1 MKKIIALLF
10 AGMIISTGVNTIV
23 LADQTKTPN
32 LNVDK
37 SHMIVDKS
45 RIVVEEM
52 ILNVPKEKAIP
63 VDLIKNCSGL
73 AIIPGMFKGALFVGG
88 SYGKG
93 IVLKHNNGN
102 WSGPAF
108 ISIGA
113 GSLGLQLG
121 GQTVDLILIVLGKQ
135 TMDSFLK
142 TKFNL
147 GADIAAAVGPAG
159 AQATAATE
167 IFLNGG
173 IYSYSKS
180 KGVFI
185 GLSLEGAGIATQVEL
200 NKAYYDATYSPAEI
214 LAGKA
219 YPPETAIKLINT
231 LEKVRALEKVSTA
244 E

>member
-1 MKKIIALLF
+1 MKKIIALLV
-10 AGMIISTGVNTIV
+10 AGMIMSTGMNSMVF
-23 LADQTKTPN
+23 ADQEKAPD

-52 ILNVPKEKAIP
+52 MLNVPKEKAVP

-73 AIIPGMFKGALFVGG
+73 AIIPGMFKGALLIGG

-93 IVLKHNNGN
+93 IVLKHNHGE

-121 GQTVDLILIVLGKQ
+121 GQSVDLILIVLGKQ

-142 TKFNL
+142 TKFKL

-159 AQATAATE
+159 AQASAAAE

-180 KGVFI
+180 KGAFI
-185 GLSLEGAGIATQVEL
+185 GLSLEGAGIATQEEL
-200 NKAYYDATYSPAEI
+200 NKAYYNATYSPADI

-219 YPPETAIKLINT
+219 YPPESAIKLINT
-231 LEKVRALEKVSTA
+231 LNKVRAA

>member
-1 MKKIIALLF
+1 MKKIITMLV
-10 AGMIISTGVNTIV
+10 AGMIISTSANSIV
-23 LADQTKTPN
+23 LADQTKAPD

-52 ILNVPKEKAIP
+52 MLNVPKEKAVP

-73 AIIPGMFKGALFVGG
+73 AVIPGMFKGALFIGG

-93 IVLKHNNGN
+93 IVFKHNNGN

-121 GQTVDLILIVLGKQ
+121 GQTVDLILIVLGKK
-135 TMDSFLK
+135 TMESFLK
-142 TKFNL
+142 TKFKL

-185 GLSLEGAGIATQVEL
+185 GLSLEGAAIATQAEL
-200 NKAYYDATYSPAEI
+200 NKAYYNATYSPADI

-219 YPPETAIKLINT
+219 YPPESAIKLINT
-231 LEKVRALEKVSTA
+231 LEKVRTA
-244 E
+244 EFE

>member
-1 MKKIIALLF
+1 MKKLIALLV
-10 AGMIISTGVNTIV
+10 AGMIVAIV
-23 LADQTKTPN
+23 MNSMGFADQEKAPN
-32 LNVDK
+32 LKADK
-37 SHMIVDKS
+37 SQIIVDKS

-52 ILNVPKEKAIP
+52 MLNLPKEKAIP

-73 AIIPGMFKGALFVGG
+73 AIIPGMFKGALLIGG

-93 IVLKHNNGN
+93 VVLKHNRGE
-102 WSGPAF
+102 WSGPSF

-121 GQTVDLILIVLGKQ
+121 GQSVDLILIVLGKK

-142 TKFNL
+142 TKFKL
-147 GADIAAAVGPAG
+147 GADIAAAVGPVG

-173 IYSYSKS
+173 IYSYSKT

-185 GLSLEGAGIATQVEL
+185 GLSLQGAGIATQEEL
-200 NKAYYDATYSPAEI
+200 NKAYYNTTYSPADI

-219 YPPETAIKLINT
+219 YPPDSAIKLIKT
-231 LEKVRALEKVSTA
+231 LQKVRSVE
-244 E
+244 